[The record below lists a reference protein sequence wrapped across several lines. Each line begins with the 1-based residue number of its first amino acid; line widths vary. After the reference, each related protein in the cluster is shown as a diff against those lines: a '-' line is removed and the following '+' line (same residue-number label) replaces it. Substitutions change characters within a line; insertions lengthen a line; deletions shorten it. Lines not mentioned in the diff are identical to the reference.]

1 MSGAQRTEQAATGC
15 PMANGRP
22 NGRDR
27 GFTLMELLV
36 VLVIVGLLAAF
47 VGPLL
52 YQRISP
58 AKQTAAARQIESFM
72 TALDTYL
79 VDVGRFPT
87 TEQGLAAL
95 RKDPGEAGWNGPYL
109 RKEVPLDPWSQPY
122 VYRAP
127 GRSGGYEIISYGAD
141 GLEGGTDE
149 AADVESW
156 R

>member
-1 MSGAQRTEQAATGC
+1 MTRERH
-15 PMANGRP
+15 PE
-22 NGRDR
+22 D

-58 AKQTAAARQIESFM
+58 AKETVARAQITGFA

-79 VDVGRFPT
+79 IDVGRFPT
-87 TEQGLAAL
+87 TDQGLDAL
-95 RKDPGEAGWNGPYL
+95 RQDPGDPSWKGPYL
-109 RKEVPLDPWSQPY
+109 RKEVPLDPWGAEY

-127 GRSGGYEIISYGAD
+127 GRSGGYEILSLGSD
-141 GLEGGTDE
+141 GLEGGSGD
-149 AADVESW
+149 AADIESW
-156 R
+156 N